1 MPTGSDCLIEWDELN
16 NPVSVVDRK
25 NVKSVDG
32 DSEPDVGEMCSIR
45 CCERSRWVEYP
56 GKLLAVGSK
65 EMELEMARLDDLGLS
80 DGEDEGS
87 AQVTSEAEKTVFK
100 GKWCL
105 FAIRIYLSF
114 ISLIL
119 FFLQTLTVSLS
130 GMSPILLP
138 VLWKG

>member
-1 MPTGSDCLIEWDELN
+1 M
-16 NPVSVVDRK
+16 
-25 NVKSVDG
+25 KSVDG

-45 CCERSRWVEYP
+45 CRERSRWVEYP

-65 EMELEMARLDDLGLS
+65 KEMELEMARLDDLGS
-80 DGEDEGS
+80 SDGDGEDEEG

-100 GKWCL
+100 GKWCV
-105 FAIRIYLSF
+105 FAIRTYLSF
-114 ISLIL
+114 ITLFL